1 MKKVGKKEDGAEPG
15 ARQGKKYSEKGKQ
28 RISPIYLTGSSNVVG
43 IFFLLGEVGEND
55 NWQTREGG
63 KKTEGKRKDTK
74 IGK

>member
-1 MKKVGKKEDGAEPG
+1 MKKAGKKEDGAEPG
-15 ARQGKKYSEKGKQ
+15 AREAKKYSEKGKQ
-28 RISPIYLTGSSNVVG
+28 RISRIYLTGSSNVVG
-43 IFFLLGEVGEND
+43 IFFLLGEVGGNY